1 MIALK
6 TLLRNTKRKRIV
18 LNTFLRNAKGKSYIE
33 EVKQFY
39 RRGAQNL
46 NEYWTKFVKL
56 PQCVIF
62 KPIIYNLVQKNFD
75 AVNSFL
81 IFGVVYTE
89 PSPELFTSNYYVII
103 TQFRMF
109 GIKDPNFFCD

>member
-1 MIALK
+1 MIASN

-46 NEYWTKFVKL
+46 NKYWTKVGNV

-75 AVNSFL
+75 AFNSFL
-81 IFGVVYTE
+81 IFDTE
-89 PSPELFTSNYYVII
+89 PSPELFTSNYYVIF

-109 GIKDPNFFCD
+109 DIKDPNFFCD